1 MGAFSKLFQRDI
13 GRDRHSIVM
22 AVLFSFALVVAVV
35 TLMVLTAVARVADYS
50 NRLDEKRSFQTTTG
64 ALKTFQTQLKAT
76 LNDYAAWDD
85 AAKFVYAPDG
95 MDWVASNFGGMSAN
109 NPLFDGVI
117 VVDESGKPVLTYQN
131 GKPSTEPM
139 KSMLDPAI
147 WSLLDTARSAP
158 AGAMP
163 EAAGFIDT
171 SNGVAVAGVA
181 LVRQKSG
188 TVPVPVGQRRYL
200 IFIRHLDAD
209 QIKAMADNYV
219 INGLHL
225 VSADTAAAI
234 AVPVVDP
241 LGRTLG
247 KMVWQSSI
255 PGDMSYQQARPLVAG
270 ALGLVGMFF
279 VVLLMLGSL
288 ANKRLRA
295 EEAAAREAALQ
306 DRLSGLL
313 NREGMRVHVDQMIEQ
328 ASLDRSN
335 VLLLYLDLD
344 GFKEINDSYGHGTGD
359 QLIRAIAAGLKV
371 LVPKNAILARLGGD
385 EFAVAFPGEDLND
398 GPALGLAE
406 QVLDFLSEPLEIGRR
421 VIVVGAS
428 IGIAMSPEGRVG
440 REEMVRRADL
450 AMYKAK
456 EAGRSRMMCYDSDM
470 DTDREGRNAMELD
483 LRAAIEGETLGVVYQ
498 PLVDAATH
506 AMIGV
511 EALVRWDRPGYG
523 PISPE
528 VFIPV
533 AETSGLIE
541 GLGLLVL
548 RRACEAAVAWPGMR
562 IAVNVSPSQFRNP
575 AFADYVRYVLKQT
588 EIDPERVTL
597 EITEGYIIQNP
608 KRIRV
613 AIERLKAL
621 GVKVALDDFGSGFSS
636 IGYLRQFGFDRIKID
651 KSLTMGVLEGKSAR
665 DMLQAT
671 VALARSL
678 DIPVTAEGIETEEQ
692 GIAVRLFGCDE
703 LQGYFHGKPMTAADI
718 TKRYQAEL
726 RDAEENGQRVAISG

>member
-1 MGAFSKLFQRDI
+1 MGAFSKLFKRDI
-13 GRDRHSIVM
+13 GLGRHSIVM

-35 TLMVLTAVARVADYS
+35 TLMVLTAVGRVADYS
-50 NRLDEKRSFQTTTG
+50 NRLDEERSWETTAG
-64 ALKTFQTQLKAT
+64 ALKTFQAQLEAT

-85 AAKFVYAPDG
+85 AAKFVYAADG
-95 MDWVASNFGGMSAN
+95 ANWVVGNYGAMSAN
-109 NPLFDGVI
+109 SALFDMAI
-117 VVDESGKPVLTYQN
+117 VVDEAGKPQLAYQHGAPIEEPLTTIFD
-131 GKPSTEPM
+131 S
-139 KSMLDPAI
+139 AV
-147 WSLLDTARSAP
+147 WSLLNAARIAP
-158 AGAMP
+158 EGTPP
-163 EAAGFIDT
+163 EASGFINT
-171 SNGVAVAGVA
+171 NHGLAAVGVA

-188 TVPVPVGQRRYL
+188 VVPVPVGQRRYL
-200 IFIRHLDAD
+200 IFVRHLDAAR
-209 QIKAMADNYV
+209 IKALSDTYV
-219 INGLHL
+219 ISNLQF
-225 VSADTAAAI
+225 VPSDYPSVY
-234 AVPVVDP
+234 AVPIADP
-241 LGRTLG
+241 LGKPLG
-247 KMVWQSSI
+247 KMVWLSRI

-279 VVLLMLGSL
+279 VVLLLLGSL

-295 EEAAAREAALQ
+295 EEVAAREAALR

-313 NREGMRVHVDQMIEQ
+313 NREGMRLRVDEMIET
-328 ASLDRSN
+328 ARIDKSN
-335 VLLLYLDLD
+335 VLILYLDLD

-359 QLIRAIAAGLKV
+359 QLIRAVAAGLKV

-385 EFAVAFPGEDLND
+385 EFAIAFPGTELND
-398 GPALGLAE
+398 APALGLSE
-406 QVLDFLSEPLEIGRR
+406 QILDFLSEPLEIGRR

-428 IGIAMSPEGRVG
+428 IGIAMSPEGRVD

-456 EAGRSRMMCYDSDM
+456 EAGRSRMVCYDSDM

-483 LRAAIEGETLGVVYQ
+483 LRVAIEGETLGVAYQ
-498 PLVDAATH
+498 PLVDAVTH
-506 AMIGV
+506 EMIGV

-548 RRACEAAVAWPGMR
+548 RRACEAAMGWPGLR
-562 IAVNVSPSQFRNP
+562 VAVNVSPSQFRNP
-575 AFADYVRYVLKQT
+575 AFADYVRYVLTQT
-588 EIDPERVTL
+588 GIEPERVTL

-608 KRIRV
+608 KRIRG
-613 AIERLKAL
+613 AIDRLKAL

-651 KSLTMGVLEGKSAR
+651 KSLTMGVLEGKSSR

-703 LQGYFHGKPMTAADI
+703 LQGYFYGKPMPAADI
-718 TKRYQAEL
+718 TRRYQTQM
-726 RDAEENGQRVAISG
+726 RQSDVHDQRIEAA